1 MRNRMQLFAY
11 KVLFVKPWFLI
22 TIIKDFFQISGLI
35 TPLCLPLCGYE
46 ITYPKGRG
54 TIALSAPDYP
64 EKRENAR
71 TNIRAIRMP

>member
-1 MRNRMQLFAY
+1 M
-11 KVLFVKPWFLI
+11 
-22 TIIKDFFQISGLI
+22 TILSPRRKMAGYRCQAVFQISGLI
-35 TPLCLPLCGYE
+35 TPLCLSLCGYE
-46 ITYPKGRG
+46 ITYPKRCG